1 MYSPTSEN
9 GFSFAM
15 GQNAPRHPR
24 PQKTGRPL
32 SEPPRVAD
40 VTSRPY
46 FTFTVLALLQAPQ
59 YLAPE
64 TVLHA
69 RTCTW

>member
-1 MYSPTSEN
+1 MAFRSTRN
-9 GFSFAM
+9 RT
-15 GQNAPRHPR
+15 RHATLPSA
-24 PQKTGRPL
+24 KTGRPL

-59 YLAPE
+59 YFAPE
-64 TVLHA
+64 TVLNA
-69 RTCTW
+69 RTCT